1 MNFIRYTKDYIT
13 RRFVKYLTII
23 VFISMGFIAIST
35 FYLSRYTF
43 IKTDV
48 KVPVFL
54 TIHQGIIFR
63 CNQDL
68 KCFTT
73 NLSKE
78 DFFKNKQTIDKIST
92 ESLLII
98 DNATENYIS
107 FVCKGF
113 YKNCDNSKI
122 ADITKDLF
130 NIAYKIEN
138 KKNAIHTVYNGINES
153 LKYKTKMQKNCT
165 FFTGNKSLL
174 KTTLP
179 CSIGQSNFSITGS
192 VLLQNIYNNIS
203 YTEEGITKKDF
214 FDYYIKYTKSIDTI
228 NNWFDFRFLTNSN
241 SVNSDFAGIKNSL
254 YGSFA
259 TIGISLLFSVVIA
272 TLAALYLQ
280 EFWVNKRS
288 VLRRIVI
295 INIDNM
301 SAIPS
306 ILCGLLGAVLYINIL
321 HLPRSSILVGAFTIS
336 FMIFPLIVISARNAI
351 MSVPKDVK
359 DLAYSMGASQC
370 RVAFCHTLPMSI
382 NGIIT
387 GTLLTVGKAAGE
399 TACLLIVGLTAF
411 SQELPKSIFDSTSTI
426 ATQVYTWMEMPD
438 INFQYRI
445 YAGMSLLILISFSL
459 SLFVRTIGY
468 YGYKKKK

>member
-73 NLSKE
+73 TLSKE
-78 DFFKNKQTIDKIST
+78 DFFKNKQTINKIST

-98 DNATENYIS
+98 DSATENYIS

-138 KKNAIHTVYNGINES
+138 KKNAIHAVYNAINES

-254 YGSFA
+254 YGSFT

-336 FMIFPLIVISARNAI
+336 FM
-351 MSVPKDVK
+351 
-359 DLAYSMGASQC
+359 
-370 RVAFCHTLPMSI
+370 
-382 NGIIT
+382 
-387 GTLLTVGKAAGE
+387 
-399 TACLLIVGLTAF
+399 
-411 SQELPKSIFDSTSTI
+411 
-426 ATQVYTWMEMPD
+426 
-438 INFQYRI
+438 
-445 YAGMSLLILISFSL
+445 
-459 SLFVRTIGY
+459 
-468 YGYKKKK
+468 